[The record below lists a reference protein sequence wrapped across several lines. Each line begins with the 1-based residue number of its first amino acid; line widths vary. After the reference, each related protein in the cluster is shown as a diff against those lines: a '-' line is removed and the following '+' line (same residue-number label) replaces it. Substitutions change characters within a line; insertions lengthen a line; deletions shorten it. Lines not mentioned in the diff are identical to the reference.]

1 MATPHCIPYEAP
13 PVSLLPPATDA
24 AGRIGSYRSFR
35 HAKKGW
41 ITARVNLGSTTPVIF
56 TILQALDTFG
66 TGAKAINVVPIW
78 LVENTGVSDA
88 LVPQAPAASFTTD
101 AVSAE
106 KFVVFEILP
115 EAAMDIANGFE
126 TITIQTSASN
136 AANIT
141 DATLQLATNFPGAH
155 IPTTYSITS

>member
-1 MATPHCIPYEAP
+1 
-13 PVSLLPPATDA
+13 
-24 AGRIGSYRSFR
+24 
-35 HAKKGW
+35 
-41 ITARVNLGSTTPVIF
+41 VNLGSTTPVTF
-56 TILQALDTFG
+56 TILQALDTSG
-66 TGAKAINVVPIW
+66 TGAKAINAVPIW
-78 LVENTGVSDA
+78 LVENTGVSDT

-106 KFVVFEILP
+106 KFVVFEVLP
-115 EAAMDIANGFE
+115 EATMDIANGFE

-155 IPTTYSITS
+155 IPTTYSTTS